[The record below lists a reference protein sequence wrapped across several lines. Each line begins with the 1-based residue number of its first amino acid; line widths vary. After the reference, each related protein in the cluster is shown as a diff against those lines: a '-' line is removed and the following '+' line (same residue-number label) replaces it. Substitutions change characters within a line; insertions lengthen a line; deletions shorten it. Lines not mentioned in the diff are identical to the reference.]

1 MRCSLVA
8 SLAALTALGGCYVNN
23 ITTGLPPGG
32 GKHTEQVAF
41 FLWGL
46 AGDATFDVA
55 QLCPQGV
62 SKIHEEAD
70 AGDVVVGCITCGL
83 YSPRTVTITCA
94 GGGAWLMQED
104 VAAGGTWVTELD
116 VEAQ

>member
-1 MRCSLVA
+1 MRWSL
-8 SLAALTALGGCYVNN
+8 SLLLLSAATLGGCYVNN
-23 ITTGLPPGG
+23 INTGLPPGG
-32 GKHTEQVAF
+32 AKHTEQVSF

-46 AGDATFDVA
+46 AGDASFDLA

-62 SKIHEEAD
+62 SKIHEEQD
-70 AGDVVVGCITCGL
+70 VNDVVLSCVTCGL

-104 VAAGGTWVTELD
+104 VSAGGTWITQLD
-116 VEAQ
+116 EEAQ

>member
-1 MRCSLVA
+1 MRIPGYLTTLVA
-8 SLAALTALGGCYVNN
+8 LSLSGCFVNN
-23 ITTGLPPGG
+23 ITTGLPAGG
-32 GKHTEQVAF
+32 AKHEEHVAF

-46 AGDATFDVA
+46 AGDASFDLA

-62 SKIHEEAD
+62 SKIHEEA
-70 AGDVVVGCITCGL
+70 AVTDVLLGCVTCGL

-94 GGGAWLMQED
+94 GGSAYLLQED
-104 VAAGGTWVTELD
+104 IAAGGTWVTELD